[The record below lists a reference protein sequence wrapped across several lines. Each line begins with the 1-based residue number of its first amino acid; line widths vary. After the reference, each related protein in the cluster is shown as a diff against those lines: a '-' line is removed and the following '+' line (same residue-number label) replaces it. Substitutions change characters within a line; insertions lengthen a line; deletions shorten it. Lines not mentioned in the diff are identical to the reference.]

1 MERNIS
7 DNNEHIH
14 EKMTSYFF
22 LFCTNLLKPK
32 DISYLRLPSKKCLV
46 DWYDQEIET
55 KQHLLLAW

>member
-32 DISYLRLPSKKCLV
+32 DISYLRLPSKKMSCWLV
-46 DWYDQEIET
+46 W
-55 KQHLLLAW
+55 LGNRN